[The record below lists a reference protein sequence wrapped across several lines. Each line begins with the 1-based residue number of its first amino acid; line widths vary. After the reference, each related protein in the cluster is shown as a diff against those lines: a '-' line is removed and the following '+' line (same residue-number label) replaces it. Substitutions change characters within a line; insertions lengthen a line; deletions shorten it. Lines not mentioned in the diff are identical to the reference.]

1 MTPPTPEDPDTSLS
15 SAFDAPPSPPPPSPN
30 NVFFGPFGLRAG
42 WSALI
47 YIPLFII
54 LGIILIV
61 AALAIAGKLPGVIHD
76 MQSHANKFTQ
86 PHPIP
91 DVLSHD
97 TFISRILQFGALA
110 LASLILSRIERR
122 RFSVYGIGLNRLSD
136 FLPGAFWGLATLSLL
151 IAILHATHHLVFD
164 AQVLHGAAIYSFGL
178 KWLLAFLAVG
188 LFEEYLNRGFLQFTL
203 TRGVYGLAEKISRT
217 HARAVAFTIAAFF
230 MSLFFSAGH
239 LLNARE
245 NPMGIAL
252 TFVAAI
258 LFSYALWRTGSL
270 WWAIGNHM
278 AWDWAQ
284 SFLYGV
290 PDSGQISAGRLFHTH
305 AVGNPLIS
313 GGIDG
318 PEGSIYAIPILLLAI
333 LIVRFTTTPGP
344 QPPLQP
350 TLDPAFEIIPPPPPT
365 QFSPSTQD

>member
-1 MTPPTPEDPDTSLS
+1 MTTPPSRSTI
-15 SAFDAPPSPPPPSPN
+15 
-30 NVFFGPFGLRAG
+30 FFGRFGLRAG

-47 YIPLFII
+47 YIPLFAVIS
-54 LGIILIV
+54 LVLTV
-61 AALAIAGKLPGVIHD
+61 AALAIAGKLPGVLHD
-76 MQSHANKFTQ
+76 IQHPAPKFLTPQ
-86 PHPIP
+86 AIP
-91 DVLSHD
+91 DIRALD
-97 TFISRILQFGALA
+97 AFMPRILQFAGLLLA
-110 LASLILSRIERR
+110 AVITARIERR
-122 RFSVYGIGLNRLSD
+122 RFSVYGIGRARIAD
-136 FLPGAFWGLATLSLL
+136 FLPGAFWGLAALSLL
-151 IAILHATHHLVFD
+151 VAILRVTHHLVFD
-164 AQVLHGAAIYSFGL
+164 AQVLHGAAIYSSGL

-188 LFEEYLNRGFLQFTL
+188 LLEEYLSRGFFQFTL
-203 TRGVYGLAEKISRT
+203 TRGVYGLAERLSRT
-217 HARAVAFTIAAFF
+217 HARAVAFLIAAFF

-239 LLNARE
+239 LFNARE

-252 TFVAAI
+252 TLVAAI

-305 AVGNPLIS
+305 PVGNPLLS

-318 PEGSIYAIPILLLAI
+318 PEGSVYAIPVLLLVLLA
-333 LIVRFTTTPGP
+333 VRFTTRKGP

-350 TLDPAFEIIPPPPPT
+350 TLDPAYEILP
-365 QFSPSTQD
+365 